1 MSTTKQSGEE
11 GFVWFLGIVEN
22 RMDPQQKGRCQV
34 RCYRWHTMDKNILP
48 DDMLIWAWPV
58 QDLYNGTLYPVQQ
71 QGVNINGGIG
81 VSPTGILEG
90 TTVFGFFADGK
101 EAQIPI
107 LFGSVPSQTNGNN
120 DTSLLARGQDTVI
133 IDRIGPEPASSHK
146 AKYPYN
152 KVRTTEQGHVIEIDD
167 TPGHERL
174 RVYHTKGTYT
184 EINQDGRRIDK
195 TVDDEYE
202 IIVKDKNVYIG
213 GNLNVVIKGNATV
226 SIEGDTDISVKG
238 DTNIIVDGDTDL
250 SVKGTLNLG
259 ADGPVN
265 ITSQTQ
271 LNLFAPI
278 ITENTTNGFDPTVTE

>member
-1 MSTTKQSGEE
+1 MATTKQSGEE
-11 GFVWFLGIVEN
+11 GFFWFLGIVEN

-34 RCYRWHTMDKNILP
+34 RCYRWHTMDKTILP
-48 DDMLIWAWPV
+48 TDMLIWAWPV
-58 QDLYNGTLYPVQQ
+58 QDLFNGTLYPTQQ

-81 VSPTGILEG
+81 VSPTGILVG
-90 TTVFGFFADGK
+90 TTVFGFFADGR

-107 LFGSVPSQTNGNN
+107 LFGSVPSQTEGNN
-120 DTSLLARGQDTVI
+120 DTSLLARGQDTII
-133 IDRIGPEPASSHK
+133 IDRIGPEPQSSYR

-167 TPGHERL
+167 TPSHERF
-174 RVYHTKGTYT
+174 RIYHQKGTYT

-195 TVDDEYE
+195 TVDDQFE
-202 IIVKDKNVYIG
+202 IIVKDKTVYIG
-213 GNLNVVIKGNATV
+213 GNLNVVIKGNATITV
-226 SIEGDTDISVKG
+226 EGNLDA
-238 DTNIIVDGDTDL
+238 

-259 ADGPVN
+259 ADGPIN

-278 ITENTTNGFDPTVTE
+278 ITENTTDDFDPTVTE